1 MFCCKERNSPK
12 VSFRQWKATARFIKA
27 VFKEQLVQDH
37 LSGRGVEWIFNIEKA
52 PWWGGVFER
61 LIRSTKRCL
70 RKMVRSYQLTID
82 ELCTA
87 LTEVESI
94 LNSRPL
100 SFVSSDDLE
109 EPLTPS
115 HLIMGRQLLS
125 MPDHLGVNIDPVDTD
140 FSISY
145 TSTQLRDRVRQLNG
159 EVSTRLP
166 R

>member
-1 MFCCKERNSPK
+1 M
-12 VSFRQWKATARFIKA
+12 
-27 VFKEQLVQDH
+27 
-37 LSGRGVEWIFNIEKA
+37 EWIFNIEKA

-87 LTEVESI
+87 LTEVESM

-159 EVSTRLP
+159 TLKADGMMNIFWNYVKSTDIMITTMDTVLQSQSVMW
-166 R
+166 